1 MENRFNGLTKTFHY
15 DSWKKSFM
23 PPIKQI
29 LTKVDALNG
38 AQKRLGHYL
47 QNDSTA
53 LLHSNVNDLA
63 QAVGVSNSTVVRFAK
78 SLGYKGF
85 PEFKREIQKE
95 MRRKLRAADRME
107 ETFAQLGGGEN
118 ILAKLINRDIRL
130 LQETLQAVSY
140 PDFHKAVELI
150 LGARK
155 VFLIGLNASMALAYL
170 LHFRLVRVKK
180 DTHWIFLTGGT
191 SLLEQLAFMES
202 ADVLIAIDFLQVPRE
217 IQTAIQHAKKIGV
230 QTLGI
235 TDFPSS
241 PIAKAADVCLYAK
254 RGLHTTVNSL
264 TPAFSLV
271 NALAIAVGW
280 AKKSDS
286 IKALTDLD
294 TLLEERGL

>member
-1 MENRFNGLTKTFHY
+1 
-15 DSWKKSFM
+15 M
-23 PPIKQI
+23 PAIKQI
-29 LTKVDALNG
+29 LTKVDRLNG

-53 LLHSNVNDLA
+53 LLHSNVTELA
-63 QAVGVSNSTVVRFAK
+63 QAVGVSNATVVRFAK

-85 PEFKREIQKE
+85 PEFKRDVQKE

-107 ETFAQLGGGEN
+107 ETFAALGGEEN
-118 ILAKLINRDIRL
+118 ILARLIQRDIQL
-130 LQETLQAVSY
+130 LQETLQAASFS
-140 PDFHKAVELI
+140 DFQKAAELI
-150 LGARK
+150 LRARK

-170 LHFRLVRVKK
+170 LHFRVVRVKK
-180 DTHWIFLTGGT
+180 DAHWIFLTGGT
-191 SLLEQLAFMES
+191 ALMEQLAFMEP

-217 IQTAIQHAKKIGV
+217 VQTALQHGKKIGV
-230 QTLGI
+230 PILGI

-241 PIAKAADVCLYAK
+241 PIARAADVCLFAK

-286 IKALTDLD
+286 IKALADLD
-294 TLLEERGL
+294 RLLEERGL

>member
-1 MENRFNGLTKTFHY
+1 
-15 DSWKKSFM
+15 M
-23 PPIKQI
+23 PAIKQI
-29 LTKVDALNG
+29 LTKVDGLNG

-53 LLHSNVNDLA
+53 LLHSNVTELA
-63 QAVGVSNSTVVRFAK
+63 QAVGVSNATVVRFAK

-85 PEFKREIQKE
+85 PEFKRDVQKE

-107 ETFAQLGGGEN
+107 ETFAALGGEEN
-118 ILAKLINRDIRL
+118 ILARLIQRDIQL
-130 LQETLQAVSY
+130 LQETLQAASFS
-140 PDFHKAVELI
+140 DFQKAAELI

-155 VFLIGLNASMALAYL
+155 VFLIGLNASMSLAYL

-180 DTHWIFLTGGT
+180 DAHWIFLTGGT
-191 SLLEQLAFMES
+191 SLMEQLAFMEP

-217 IQTAIQHAKKIGV
+217 VQTALQHGKKIGV
-230 QTLGI
+230 SILGI

-241 PIAKAADVCLYAK
+241 PIAKAADVCLFAK

-264 TPAFSLV
+264 TPAFSLI

-294 TLLEERGL
+294 RLLEERGL